1 MYTQEITR
9 CHHAAIVIAIDQSSS
24 MGGSININN
33 NEVSKA
39 EVVSMVTG
47 RLIDELILRSRRDNG
62 YRNYYDIALIG
73 YSKDSVYSLLGDEI
87 AFVPITDL
95 VHRSVRRIPYLL
107 SFNTISEGVRGMC
120 EDVSMWIEP
129 RAEGSTPMYKMINCV
144 IELVRAWCDKEE
156 NRESF
161 PPLVFNIT
169 DGEASDAN
177 YDMLR
182 SAAMRLRKTGT
193 QDGETIFA
201 NVHISS
207 DTAHSPIL
215 FPSVLEVPLSI
226 RHAHLLMDM
235 SSIIPEQIH
244 SYICNCRR
252 NYSQPPYIAMSYN
265 SSISELVA
273 MLNIGSRSPIMGL

>member
-1 MYTQEITR
+1 
-9 CHHAAIVIAIDQSSS
+9 

>member
-9 CHHAAIVIAIDQSSS
+9 CHRAAIVIAIDQSSS

-95 VHRSVRRIPYLL
+95 VHRSVRRVPYLL

-120 EDVSMWIEP
+120 ENVSMWIEP

-182 SAAMRLRKTGT
+182 SAAMRLRETGT
-193 QDGETIFA
+193 QDGETLFA

>member
-9 CHHAAIVIAIDQSSS
+9 RHRAAIVIAIDQSSS
-24 MGGSININN
+24 MGGSITISN

-47 RLIDELILRSRRDNG
+47 RLIDELILRSRRDNS

-87 AFVPITDL
+87 AFAPITEL
-95 VHRSVRRIPYLL
+95 VGRSVRRVPYLL
-107 SFNTISEGVRGMC
+107 SFNTINRGIQRMY

-129 RAEGSTPMYKMINCV
+129 RNEGSTPMYKMINCV
-144 IELVRAWCDKEE
+144 TELVRAWCDKEE

-161 PPLVFNIT
+161 PPLVFNVT

-207 DTAHSPIL
+207 DTNHAPIL
-215 FPSVLEVPLSI
+215 FPSLLEVPLSI

-235 SSIIPEQIH
+235 SSIIPEQLH
-244 SYICNCRR
+244 PYICECRHS
-252 NYSQPPYIAMSYN
+252 YSQPPYIAMSYN
-265 SSISELVA
+265 ASISELVA
-273 MLNIGSRSPIMGL
+273 MLNIGSRSPIVGL